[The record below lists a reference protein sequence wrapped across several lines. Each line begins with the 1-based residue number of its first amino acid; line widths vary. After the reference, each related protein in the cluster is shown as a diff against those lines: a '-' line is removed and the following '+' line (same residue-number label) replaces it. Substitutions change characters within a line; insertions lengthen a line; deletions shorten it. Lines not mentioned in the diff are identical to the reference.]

1 MPTDLATHDPA
12 LVVAEV
18 DERFHVRDEA
28 SASWVVR
35 KVNEER
41 AHRVRVQQWCDAELR
56 RSDARERFLMFR
68 FERELEDW
76 TRQQLARMHGNRRS
90 IHLPGGT
97 VGIRIQPTS
106 IVIADEP
113 GLIAWC
119 EMHLPSAIKVVRSIL
134 KTELHTHVKQTGEC
148 PVGAELAGGGE
159 RFVIMNK

>member
-1 MPTDLATHDPA
+1 MPTDLVTDDAA

-18 DERFHVRDEA
+18 DERFHVRDAA

-56 RSDARERFLMFR
+56 RSEARERFLLFR

-76 TRQQLARMHGNRRS
+76 TRQQLALRHGNRRS
-90 IHLPGGT
+90 IYFPGGT
-97 VGIRIQPTS
+97 VAIRIQPTS

-113 GLIAWC
+113 MLISWC
-119 EMHLPSAIKVVRSIL
+119 ETHLPSAIKVVRSL
-134 KTELHTHVKQTGEC
+134 SKTELHAHVKRSGEI
-148 PVGAELAGGGE
+148 PDGAQLAGGGE
-159 RFVIMNK
+159 RFVIMKK